1 MAAALSS
8 SLVSRGGLVA
18 DVAAAA
24 PAGKDPK
31 VWAAAQDFEAV
42 FLNTMFAQMFAG
54 LDSDGPFGGS
64 QGTATW
70 RGLLTEEW
78 SRSISSAGGV
88 GLADHVYRDII
99 ALQEKRS

>member
-1 MAAALSS
+1 MNAALPG
-8 SLVSRGGLVA
+8 SLVSRGGLVSQ
-18 DVAAAA
+18 VASAV
-24 PAGKDPK
+24 PAGKDPR

-42 FLNTMFAQMFAG
+42 FLNTMFAQMFTG
-54 LDSDGPFGGS
+54 IEGDGPFGGS

-78 SRSISSAGGV
+78 SRSISAAGGV
-88 GLADHVYRDII
+88 GLADSVYREII